1 MEFTVHG
8 PDDGEPLLF
17 VMGWG
22 NTADQPEPRWL
33 LDTLAD
39 EGYRTHACEIPT
51 NVTSFEDEYLR
62 PLADYV
68 ADGPD
73 FDRALSHSTGGL
85 IAAHAIDDGVLPK
98 QAVHL
103 SPWWGLHPSQRLPFR
118 VLGALPT
125 SRELVPVEPDRD
137 TLGALADPSAR
148 EALGLA
154 PSFVREIRRAQESLP
169 RAADDEVAFC
179 TLTDGLVG
187 VDAVGERLPA
197 DRIRLYDGGHEC
209 FASPD
214 RDQIVAEAVAA
225 LREGPAALG

>member
-22 NTADQPEPRWL
+22 NTADQPEARWL

-51 NVTSFEDEYLR
+51 NATGFERDYLR

-68 ADGPD
+68 ADAPD
-73 FDRALSHSTGGL
+73 FERALSHSTGGL
-85 IAAHAIDDGVLPK
+85 VAAHAIDGGVLPER
-98 QAVHL
+98 AVHL
-103 SPWWGLHPSQRLPFR
+103 SPWWGLHASQRLPFR
-118 VLGALPT
+118 VLSALPT

-137 TLGALADPSAR
+137 TLGDLAEPSAR
-148 EALGLA
+148 DPIGLA
-154 PSFVREIRRAQESLP
+154 PSFVREIRRAQASLP
-169 RAADDEVAFC
+169 AAADEEVAFC

-187 VDAVGERLPA
+187 VDAIGERVPA
-197 DRIRLYDGGHEC
+197 DRVRLYDGGHEC
-209 FASPD
+209 FASSG
-214 RDQIVAEAVAA
+214 REAVVADAVAA
-225 LREGPAALG
+225 LREGPSALR